1 MESIRFN
8 RTSVSSMGNAYRR
21 LATKPRRARRPRRR
35 EKIVD
40 MQVLGAC
47 RSARGK
53 SELLVSVTTQNKG
66 GQIDNVCQGAAQILC
81 TSRLIF
87 YSHLLYMARVF
98 DPRLS
103 QNCYSRSFRR
113 DGSTFL
119 D

>member
-1 MESIRFN
+1 MMESIRFN

-21 LATKPRRARRPRRR
+21 LTRRGRVRP

-40 MQVLGAC
+40 LQVMGAC
-47 RSARGK
+47 RGRDGK
-53 SELLVSVTTQNKG
+53 SDLLVSVTTQNKG

-87 YSHLLYMARVF
+87 YSHLLYMSRVF

-103 QNCYSRSFRR
+103 QNCYSKSPSGKCLAPR
-113 DGSTFL
+113 
-119 D
+119 

>member
-1 MESIRFN
+1 MMESIRFN

-21 LATKPRRARRPRRR
+21 LKRERRRP

-40 MQVLGAC
+40 LQVMGAC
-47 RSARGK
+47 RGANGK
-53 SELLVSVTTQNKG
+53 SDLLVSVTTQNKG

-103 QNCYSRSFRR
+103 QNCYSKSPSGTECPG
-113 DGSTFL
+113 D
-119 D
+119 